1 VGREEKEMKRT
12 LVSMLVLIISLSMA
26 AASAQ
31 NLRSEHLALLGG
43 YVAAIQEDGTV
54 KAAGNNDYGQ
64 CETASWRD
72 VVAISAC
79 YFHTLGLKAD
89 GTVYAAGDNRSG
101 ECEVD
106 NWNDIAMVV
115 SATECSFGLKK
126 DGSIVWAGKLKNKDK
141 KVIKSWKNIVWIGFR
156 WRNSLFAVDKQ
167 GKAYGVG
174 VDFSRL
180 ENVVQVF
187 EDVDHIFSFLLADGA
202 MKLLIPSNGYSE
214 VIDRD
219 DPKWA
224 NVCEISDAG
233 SYCMVLKRDGTV
245 ISDSA
250 IAYFADWTDVVEID
264 GGLGVKSDGSILIE
278 DEFVQHLTAE
288 QLDEIRSWKVMVD
301 PDTLPATDAGLAA
314 P

>member
-1 VGREEKEMKRT
+1 MKRT

-31 NLRSEHLALLGG
+31 SLQGKHLAVLGD
-43 YVAAIQEDGTV
+43 YIAAIQEDGTV

-64 CETASWRD
+64 CETVSWRD

-126 DGSIVWAGKLKNKDK
+126 DGSIVWAGKLNNKEK

-180 ENVVQVF
+180 ENVVQVV
-187 EDVDHIFSFLLADGA
+187 EDSEEIKDFLLADGT
-202 MKLLIPSNGYSE
+202 MKTLTPYNGYSE
-214 VIDRD
+214 VVEWKW
-219 DPKWA
+219 PKFT
-224 NVCEISDAG
+224 NLCEIADAG
-233 SYCMVLKRDGTV
+233 SVEMFLKRDGTV
-245 ISDSA
+245 TSDSA

-278 DEFVQHLTAE
+278 DDFVQHLTAE
-288 QLDEIRSWKVMVD
+288 QLDEIRTWNVMVD
-301 PDTLPATDAGLAA
+301 PDTIPATDAGSAA